1 MLLNPYLI
9 NNARKL
15 HQFNSERY
23 DFNTLVPQT
32 IINDLSPALLIAP
45 PKLQK
50 EKEKELDIKLI
61 TFDNFDDSIED
72 DEEIIESEQ
81 NNINQTK
88 EELLEPDQDKE
99 EQGKEELL
107 EPEQSKEEILEPEQD
122 KEAVLAP
129 EKDKEEILEPEQD
142 KEEILEQEKED
153 NIQQGKEEIL
163 DNVDERY
170 FFKDMEQN
178 NDVEDQYFAGEIIK
192 KQGGQLPNH
201 EGGNNYQNFVNK
213 NTGGSI
219 IFDNL
224 SEKPNQSGG
233 EDIKNVTVSFF

>member
-1 MLLNPYLI
+1 MLFNPYLI

-99 EQGKEELL
+99 EQGKEE
-107 EPEQSKEEILEPEQD
+107 ILEPEQ
-122 KEAVLAP
+122 K
-129 EKDKEEILEPEQD
+129 KEEILEPEQD

>member
-99 EQGKEELL
+99 EQC
-107 EPEQSKEEILEPEQD
+107 KEEILEPEQT
-122 KEAVLAP
+122 
-129 EKDKEEILEPEQD
+129 KEEILEPEQD

>member
-99 EQGKEELL
+99 EQG
-107 EPEQSKEEILEPEQD
+107 
-122 KEAVLAP
+122 
-129 EKDKEEILEPEQD
+129 KEEILEPEQD

>member
-99 EQGKEELL
+99 EQGKEEML
-107 EPEQSKEEILEPEQD
+107 EPEQT
-122 KEAVLAP
+122 
-129 EKDKEEILEPEQD
+129 KEEILEPEQD

>member
-99 EQGKEELL
+99 EQD
-107 EPEQSKEEILEPEQD
+107 KEEILE
-122 KEAVLAP
+122 P

>member
-99 EQGKEELL
+99 EQGKEE
-107 EPEQSKEEILEPEQD
+107 ILEPEQT
-122 KEAVLAP
+122 
-129 EKDKEEILEPEQD
+129 KEEILEPEQD

>member
-23 DFNTLVPQT
+23 DFNILVPQT

-99 EQGKEELL
+99 EQGKEE
-107 EPEQSKEEILEPEQD
+107 ILEPEQT
-122 KEAVLAP
+122 
-129 EKDKEEILEPEQD
+129 KEEILEPEQD